1 MARISAGMFLA
12 VEISLSFGLL
22 VLAAE
27 TPKLVTQAS
36 VRSTIQEALNQSPA
50 FSEIVR
56 GKKVVPSTMITYKA
70 RPPGAATESELVEAL
85 HFNYD
90 NGKTIRT
97 IYNLTD
103 KKVVKIDALEAY
115 PTPLANEEVA
125 EARNLA
131 AEKDDRTR
139 AVLRKY
145 RDQMTVSALAPV
157 IADRANKRF
166 GKRLAIL
173 VFTAK
178 RNPADGV
185 TVTVNLTDKTVS
197 RD

>member
-1 MARISAGMFLA
+1 MTRISAGMLLA
-12 VEISLSFGLL
+12 AGISLSFGLP
-22 VLAAE
+22 AFGAE

-36 VRSTIQEALNQSPA
+36 VRNMIQEALNQSPA
-50 FSEIVR
+50 FSEITR
-56 GKKVVPSTMITYKA
+56 GKKVVPSTMLRYKA
-70 RPPGAATESELVEAL
+70 RPPGAPTESDFVEAL

-103 KKVVKIDALEAY
+103 KNVVKIDALEAY
-115 PTPLANEEVA
+115 PTPLASEEIA
-125 EARNLA
+125 EARKLA
-131 AEKDDRTR
+131 DEKDDRAR

-145 RDQMTVSALAPV
+145 RDQIAVSALAPV
-157 IADRANKRF
+157 IADRSNKRF

-173 VFTAK
+173 VFTPK